1 MVRLS
6 FQQTR
11 TINLA
16 KAHTV
21 AGLSKALSDLATAL
35 GRRVD
40 TAPEPA
46 RAERAEQL
54 RRHVAEYLAPR
65 AADLSAPLVVVL
77 LGSTGVGKSSLFN
90 AIAGGPLSESGL
102 IRPTTRRPV
111 ALVHPADSPHVRK
124 DGSLAGIS
132 GRDQLDVRVDP
143 AIAPGLVIVDAP
155 DFDSVERSNREL
167 AVQLLEAAD
176 LVIFVTTVT
185 RYADQVPWD
194 ILARAHQRGVPLL
207 AVINRMPTDTADEAA
222 VMADYRALIERGE
235 LDRQG
240 AFGDLEV
247 VSVPEGAIDPASD
260 GLRRKDIGRILEAI
274 ERLRHDD
281 VERRSVAKRSLDTA
295 LAGLPEAVERIAAEV
310 EREQEAAASLLRA
323 LESSYRAARNEL
335 NREIETG
342 TFLRAE
348 VLRQWL
354 DFVNAGPVA
363 RYISEG
369 VGRVAAALRNLIRPT
384 PPPPAPEV
392 REAAFADLVT
402 SVVRHT
408 DTAAS
413 KTAAIWVD
421 DAHGAMAL
429 SKEAALWGSSPEL
442 VSALTAQLEEWMEV
456 IGDEIQVMGVQRKGR
471 AQAASIGLNVL
482 GTSAILAVFIH
493 TGGLTGAEL
502 GIGAATAVLNQKLLE
517 AIFGEGNVAAFVN
530 RARARLDLILDSV
543 FTSEQH
549 RFISALGPMAETTDL
564 ASDLRRAAH
573 AASRTEPQ

>member
-1 MVRLS
+1 
-6 FQQTR
+6 
-11 TINLA
+11 
-16 KAHTV
+16 
-21 AGLSKALSDLATAL
+21 
-35 GRRVD
+35 
-40 TAPEPA
+40 
-46 RAERAEQL
+46 
-54 RRHVAEYLAPR
+54 
-65 AADLSAPLVVVL
+65 VVVL

-111 ALVHPADSPHVRK
+111 ALVHPADSPNVRQ

-132 GRDQLDVRVDP
+132 ARDQLDVRVDP
-143 AIAPGLVIVDAP
+143 AITPGLIVVDAP
-155 DFDSVERSNREL
+155 DFDSVERSNRDL
-167 AVQLLEAAD
+167 AVELLEAAD
-176 LVIFVTTVT
+176 LVIFVTTVI

-194 ILARAHQRGVPLL
+194 ILARARQRGVPLL

-260 GLRRKDIGRILEAI
+260 GVRREDVGPILEAI

-281 VERRSVAKRSLDTA
+281 VERRSVARRSLDSA

-310 EREQEAAASLLRA
+310 EREQEAAASLCGA
-323 LESSYRAARNEL
+323 LESSYRAARKEL

-342 TFLRAE
+342 TFLRTE

-369 VGRVAAALRNLIRPT
+369 VGRVAAAMRNLIRPT

-408 DTAAS
+408 DTSAS

-429 SKEAALWGSSPEL
+429 SKEAALWGSSPAL
-442 VSALTAQLEEWMEV
+442 VSELTAQLEEWMEV
-456 IGDEIQVMGVQRKGR
+456 IGDEIRVMGAQRKGR

-502 GIGAATAVLNQKLLE
+502 GIGATTAVLNQKLLE
-517 AIFGEGNVAAFVN
+517 AIFGERNVAAFVN

-543 FTSEQH
+543 FTSEEH
-549 RFISALGPMAETTDL
+549 RFIAALGPMAETTDL
-564 ASDLRRAAH
+564 AFDLRRAAH
-573 AASRTEPQ
+573 AASRAEPQ